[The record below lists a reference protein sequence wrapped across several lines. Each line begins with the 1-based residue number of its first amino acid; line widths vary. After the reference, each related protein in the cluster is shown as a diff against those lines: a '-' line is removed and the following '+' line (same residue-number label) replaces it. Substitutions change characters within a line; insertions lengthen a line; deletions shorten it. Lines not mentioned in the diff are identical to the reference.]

1 MPIIDAHQH
10 FWWHGRRTHV
20 WPEAVGTQL
29 DRDFTP
35 ADLRQE
41 LDTAGIDGSVL
52 IQSLNDL
59 DETREYLQ
67 IAKENAFV
75 RGVVGWVPLDE
86 PAGDGRRARGVRR
99 HAARRRAAISSASR
113 PRAPGSLSRRCW
125 SRCACWPHSV
135 SPSSPCPINAEQFA
149 HLLDIAERLPDL
161 RLIID
166 HLGRPPVPEGGWE
179 PVGRD
184 DHAGRPGCRTCRSS
198 SRPAS
203 TSSCAGSGRRT
214 NCAAIP
220 ITSLRSFGARRVMAA
235 SNWPVLLISASYQ
248 HAWSGIV
255 SLLSG
260 CSEAERAEILG
271 GTAARVYRL

>member
-86 PAGDGRRARGVRR
+86 PAGAAAALAVFDGTRLVGVRHLIR
-99 HAARRRAAISSASR
+99 LEAASTYLAQPKVLESLRMLAAQR
-113 PRAPGSLSRRCW
+113 LTFE
-125 SRCACWPHSV
+125 SV
-135 SPSSPCPINAEQFA
+135 PINAEQFA

-179 PVGRD
+179 LWAAMITRAARLPNVSIKLSTGIDLIMRWKWSAD
-184 DHAGRPGCRTCRSS
+184 ELRRYTDHVIG
-198 SRPAS
+198 
-203 TSSCAGSGRRT
+203 
-214 NCAAIP
+214 
-220 ITSLRSFGARRVMAA
+220 SFGARRVMAA